1 MNYFESVSADSKQI
15 GFDYQD
21 LVCLEYLIDMK
32 QGETV
37 GLEVLDDVHH
47 ERIDGSNYLVQV
59 KHSISENG
67 TLINSDLDLW
77 KTLSN
82 WVNASKELT
91 GKELKFTFYTNKKPT
106 SEAGIIKNLISN
118 PTKIDEILQN
128 LPSLKEKLDAAE
140 LKKEKGSSTNPIKK
154 YVDHLNLCSDTELRN
169 VFANINFVFDYDRII
184 SRLRRKLEYF
194 AIPKSHS
201 EQVLY
206 EVLGVFK
213 VKKFELIKDRER
225 LNIDYETFRNSFQF
239 DRIMRLAGDRK
250 IDFGRYHSFR
260 NINKIDP
267 KDGLFSKM
275 LADIGID
282 GDEITDFAIQYAASS
297 MFIQT
302 LILDGEFTDSENT
315 TFESEM
321 IQGWK
326 NIFRQ
331 NYLQT
336 FADEDGHALL
346 AKSCLYKTIDQS
358 ITVSNSSVAKGLIE
372 GKSIELSDKN
382 KLGWRQDWKKK
393 YKEVKK

>member
-21 LVCLEYLIDMK
+21 LVCLEYLIEMK
-32 QGETV
+32 QGEIV

-67 TLINSDLDLW
+67 TLTNSDLDLW

-82 WVNASKELT
+82 WVNAVNELT
-91 GKELKFTFYTNKKPT
+91 GERVKFTFYTNKKPT
-106 SEAGIIKNLISN
+106 TEAGIVQNLISK
-118 PTKIDEILQN
+118 PMKIDEILQN
-128 LPSLKEKLDAAE
+128 LPLLKAKLDAAE

-154 YVDHLNLCSDTELRN
+154 YVDHLNSCSEAELRS
-169 VFANINFVFDYDRII
+169 VFENINFVFDYDEII

-194 AIPKSHS
+194 AIPQSQS
-201 EQVLY
+201 ETVLY
-206 EVLGVFK
+206 EVLGIFK
-213 VKKFELIKDRER
+213 VKKFELIKDRKR

-250 IDFGRYHSFR
+250 IDFGRYHSFK

-282 GDEITDFAIQYAASS
+282 EDEITDFALQYAASS

-331 NYLQT
+331 NYLRA
-336 FADEDGHALL
+336 FEDEDGHSVL

-358 ITVSNSSVAKGLIE
+358 ITVSNSNVAKGLIE